1 MYTTIKLKK
10 ETKTR
15 LSKFETVLTPG
26 FFEDF
31 LILPISKSWI
41 TVFGEMPKFSIK
53 INKKGKLVFES
64 IQSIPNWDYPG
75 FKKISE
81 TN

>member
-1 MYTTIKLKK
+1 MKSK
-10 ETKTR
+10 E
-15 LSKFETVLTPG
+15 LKFETVLTPG
-26 FFEDF
+26 IFEDF
-31 LILPISKSWI
+31 LSLPLPKSWI

-64 IQSIPNWDYPG
+64 IQSIPNWDFPG